1 MSKNRAEATCSFKKE
16 MTEVEWLLRLFDPE
30 SPQDALIAYARFFEQ
45 TLTEPHSESRPQIQS
60 EFTTNSGFK
69 SAVSYFRHAGEAY
82 VSKVKV
88 SWMEPAS
95 TQHTRN
101 SNEITTEEV
110 WRLGEVNVK
119 ASYSR
124 EFAPAGS
131 LRKFAFGEVT
141 LTGEFIKVHRQRL
154 EEIVKGAFD
163 GPIFFPVS
171 RESVYWQPQ
180 RRDELL
186 ARMKS
191 EVGALLGH
199 QIVTHRSWSAAIPSY
214 PQNPSP
220 GKGKPRE
227 NKSVKDGEGRGSGQ
241 RPKPNPLEIFKTQV
255 DACAEALKMI
265 RKSEIEIV
273 FMSQA
278 ELAAHLE
285 QVESI
290 HAEAARLYKN
300 ALGMGSSMAHI
311 DAVNNAFANF
321 RESIIRYK

>member
-1 MSKNRAEATCSFKKE
+1 MSENRAETTYSFKKE
-16 MTEVEWLLRLFDPE
+16 MTEIEWLLRIFDPE
-30 SPQDALIAYARFFEQ
+30 SPQDALLSYARFFEQ
-45 TLTEPHSESRPQIQS
+45 TLTEPHSESRPQIHS
-60 EFTTNSGFK
+60 EFTTDSGLK
-69 SAVSYFRHAGEAY
+69 SAVSYFRHADEAY
-82 VSKVKV
+82 VSKLKI

-101 SNEITTEEV
+101 SNEIFAEEV
-110 WRLGEVNVK
+110 WRLGEVNVN

-124 EFAPAGS
+124 EFAAAGS
-131 LRKFAFGEVT
+131 FRRIAFGKVT
-141 LTGEFIKVHRQRL
+141 LTSEFIKVHRQRL
-154 EEIVKGAFD
+154 EEIVKESLD

-171 RESVYWQPQ
+171 RESIYWQPQ

-199 QIVTHRSWSAAIPSY
+199 QIDTHRSWNAAIPSY
-214 PQNPSP
+214 PQNPLP
-220 GKGKPRE
+220 GKGNPGD
-227 NKSVKDGEGRGSGQ
+227 NKSVKDVERRSKGQ
-241 RPKPNPLEIFKTQV
+241 RPKSNPLEIFKTQV
-255 DACAEALKMI
+255 DACAEALKVM

-273 FMSQA
+273 FMSPA

-290 HAEAARLYKN
+290 YAEAARLYKN

-311 DAVNNAFANF
+311 EAVNNAFANF
-321 RESIIRYK
+321 RESVIRYK